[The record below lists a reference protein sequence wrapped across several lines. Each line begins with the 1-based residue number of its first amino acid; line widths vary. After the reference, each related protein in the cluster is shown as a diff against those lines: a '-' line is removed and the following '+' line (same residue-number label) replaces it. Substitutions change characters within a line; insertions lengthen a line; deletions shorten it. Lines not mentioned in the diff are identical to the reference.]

1 MIGNMTGG
9 SSAMSRDI
17 GEVIY
22 RMKMLGFN
30 AIRLPFTFAALA
42 QVCASP
48 CPVRVGPGL
57 QGRVPLAGVFM
68 QFWGTG
74 VAQRRGVAASG
85 HAVVLA

>member
-9 SSAMSRDI
+9 SNAMSRDI

-42 QVCASP
+42 QVCALPARRALTCQWHSE
-48 CPVRVGPGL
+48 VGHGGYQEP
-57 QGRVPLAGVFM
+57 
-68 QFWGTG
+68 
-74 VAQRRGVAASG
+74 
-85 HAVVLA
+85 